1 MSIKPVDAI
10 PEIAQEKSYNSMI
23 REDFEEAIEKHIEKF
38 EFEGDY
44 NYKTLAASAR
54 TQARI
59 MFRPI
64 FRRVSKE
71 VEEIVG
77 AELGH
82 QIWITH
88 DWDYRDRYISIMSR
102 KKDDRI
108 HVYAKIDYEFVEN
121 FKNILLE
128 DTRALEKRR
137 DADRKEREKRYGN
150 G

>member
-1 MSIKPVDAI
+1 MSIKVIDEVPG
-10 PEIAQEKSYNSMI
+10 IAGKPSYNDKI
-23 REDFEEAIEKHIEKF
+23 RADFNEAIEKHIEKF

-54 TQARI
+54 QQARI

-64 FRRVSKE
+64 FQKVSKE

-82 QIWITH
+82 KIWIH
-88 DWDYRDRYISIMSR
+88 DWDYRDRYIFIMSR
-102 KKDDRI
+102 KMDDRI
-108 HVYAKIDYEFVEN
+108 HVYATIDYEFAEN

-137 DADRKEREKRYGN
+137 DAERKARERA
-150 G
+150 